1 MNLINDTPVKGVYKK
16 SFLENINYVEVL
28 LFSELY
34 SMIKHYI
41 KKSII
46 SLLNK

>member
-16 SFLENINYVEVL
+16 SFLEVINYVEVL